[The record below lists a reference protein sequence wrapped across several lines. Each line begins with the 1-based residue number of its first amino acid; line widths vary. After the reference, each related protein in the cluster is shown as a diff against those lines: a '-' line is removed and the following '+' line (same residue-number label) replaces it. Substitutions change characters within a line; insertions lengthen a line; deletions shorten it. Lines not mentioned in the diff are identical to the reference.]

1 MAGTHT
7 PMNQDIHTHEP
18 RHTHVSRHT
27 YTHSFH
33 YSFPLAVHPV
43 NCYVLHGFTHK
54 LCLVELF
61 FYVFRLQCFHWPNIQ
76 PSFSTICILT
86 DVFFTCNWNVCSIH
100 SGIGAWRLWGQRP
113 QQFFQRKAPLPTPTP
128 IGCMCWINVL
138 YVLDYLFLSHS
149 TCHIMTYHASC
160 PIFHYMHP
168 FTHSQT
174 HIYTTLTT
182 TCIPCQSLYMLKL

>member
-7 PMNQDIHTHEP
+7 HPCMNQHIHTSHVTLI
-18 RHTHVSRHT
+18 HTLST
-27 YTHSFH
+27 ILSPLLYT
-33 YSFPLAVHPV
+33 PV

-61 FYVFRLQCFHWPNIQ
+61 FYVFWLQCFHWPTIQ

-86 DVFFTCNWNVCSIH
+86 DVFFTCNWIVCSIH

-113 QQFFQRKAPLPTPTP
+113 QQFFQRKAHLPTPTP

-138 YVLDYLFLSHS
+138 YVYW
-149 TCHIMTYHASC
+149 TICSC
-160 PIFHYMHP
+160 
-168 FTHSQT
+168 
-174 HIYTTLTT
+174 LTVPAT
-182 TCIPCQSLYMLKL
+182 S

>member
-7 PMNQDIHTHEP
+7 PMNQHIHTSNVTLI
-18 RHTHVSRHT
+18 HTLST
-27 YTHSFH
+27 
-33 YSFPLAVHPV
+33 SFPLAVHPV

-61 FYVFRLQCFHWPNIQ
+61 FYVFRLQCFHWPTIQ

-86 DVFFTCNWNVCSIH
+86 DVFFTCNWIVCSIH

-128 IGCMCWINVL
+128 IGCMYWINVL

-168 FTHSQT
+168 FTHSHT
-174 HIYTTLTT
+174 HTDTTLTT
-182 TCIPCQSLYMLKL
+182 IPCQSL

>member
-7 PMNQDIHTHEP
+7 PMNQHIRTSNV
-18 RHTHVSRHT
+18 TLI
-27 YTHSFH
+27 YTLFPLF
-33 YSFPLAVHPV
+33 FPLAVHPV
-43 NCYVLHGFTHK
+43 NSYVLHGFTYK

-61 FYVFRLQCFHWPNIQ
+61 FYVFRLQCFHWPTIQ

-86 DVFFTCNWNVCSIH
+86 DVFFTCVTGLCVLYIVVYRSMEAM
-100 SGIGAWRLWGQRP
+100 GAKP
-113 QQFFQRKAPLPTPTP
+113 QQFFQRKAPLPTSTP

-168 FTHSQT
+168 FPPSQT

-182 TCIPCQSLYMLKL
+182 TCIPCQSLYAEALSVYH